1 MQHIQGRPCGLRH
14 VGMWLAAAGFAAP
27 VLAAS
32 PMPAP
37 AAVAAPPTAAV
48 DGALLSQHGV
58 APPALAVD
66 DAVLEATRGGFT
78 NGDGLA
84 VSLGIDRLVS
94 INGEM
99 VARTR
104 IDIADL
110 GRISADQARQT
121 SQALSSV
128 KLVHNGDANIYRA
141 GDLGAALGGIV
152 VQNSLSNQQIR
163 TDTLISATVNS
174 AGLLNTLN
182 FQGTLQDALA
192 RAATPR

>member
-37 AAVAAPPTAAV
+37 AAV
-48 DGALLSQHGV
+48 DGASLSQHGV

-94 INGEM
+94 INGEV

-128 KLVHNGDANIYRA
+128 KLVQNGDANIYRA

-192 RAATPR
+192 RAAAPR

>member
-37 AAVAAPPTAAV
+37 VGAPPAAVV
-48 DGALLSQHGV
+48 DDALLSPHGL
-58 APPALAVD
+58 APAALAVD
-66 DAVLEATRGGFT
+66 DAVLDATRGGFT

-94 INGEM
+94 INGEV

-104 IDIADL
+104 IDVADL
-110 GRISADQARQT
+110 ARISAEQARQT

-128 KLVHNGDANIYRA
+128 KLVQNGDANIYRA

-152 VQNSLSNQQIR
+152 VQNSLNNQQIR

>member
-14 VGMWLAAAGFAAP
+14 IGMWLAAAGFAAP

-32 PMPAP
+32 PMPA
-37 AAVAAPPTAAV
+37 AVAAPPAAV
-48 DGALLSQHGV
+48 VDDALLSPHGL
-58 APPALAVD
+58 APAALAVD
-66 DAVLEATRGGFT
+66 DAVLDATRGGFT
-78 NGDGLA
+78 NSDGLA

-94 INGEM
+94 INGEV

-128 KLVHNGDANIYRA
+128 KLVQNGDANIYRA

-192 RAATPR
+192 RTAAPR

>member
-37 AAVAAPPTAAV
+37 VAAPPAAV
-48 DGALLSQHGV
+48 VADALLSPHGL
-58 APPALAVD
+58 APAALAVD
-66 DAVLEATRGGFT
+66 DAVLDATRGGFT

-94 INGEM
+94 INGEV

-104 IDIADL
+104 IDVADL
-110 GRISADQARQT
+110 ARISAEQARQT

-128 KLVHNGDANIYRA
+128 KLVQNGDANIYRA

-152 VQNSLSNQQIR
+152 VQNSLNNQQIR